1 MHEILNKKLAEV
13 REGKK
18 NAQQQIAMLTKQ
30 REQATANLNAFVG
43 AEQVL
48 LQLIE
53 ENAKN
58 PESEEVTADD
68 NASD

>member
-53 ENAKN
+53 EENKKEKA
-58 PESEEVTADD
+58 EEVTADE
-68 NASD
+68 NTSD

>member
-1 MHEILNKKLAEV
+1 MLDKLNTKLAEV
-13 REGKK
+13 REGKR

-30 REQATANLNAFVG
+30 KEQTTANLNAFVG

-53 ENAKN
+53 ETTKKN
-58 PESEEVTADD
+58 EEVTADE
-68 NASD
+68 NVQG